1 MNPVE
6 VATGY
11 YDEINRRSQEI
22 EIARQMPEDLVAR
35 MAQDGLFRMLVPEQY
50 GGQQCHPQ
58 VFFDTLEQLARAD
71 GAVGWCGMIA
81 STTGMLS
88 ASLPEE
94 WANTIYTSNPNV
106 ITVGVTAPI
115 GKAQTTSSGLKVSGR
130 WPFGSGSQVAD
141 WICAGC
147 MVLENGKPR
156 VNKHGLPEPLLV
168 FFKAEEVTIH
178 DTWETSGLRG
188 TGSHDIEVT
197 ELAVPQGRWVILGKR
212 AKIDTPLYR
221 FPTFGLLA
229 LGVSAV
235 SIGIAQRAIDE
246 FIDLA
251 GGKTPTGSSR
261 ALANRPL
268 VQRDLAIA
276 VAKLDAARALT
287 RTYIDHAWQAASSDG
302 RLSQDMKANL
312 RLAASNNAWSAV
324 AIVDA
329 LYHAGGGTSI
339 YTKSKLQQC
348 FRDVHIPTQHIM
360 VGQPTFE
367 VVGKVK
373 LGLDPKQPL

>member
-1 MNPVE
+1 LNPVE

>member
-1 MNPVE
+1 MNPIE

-22 EIARQMPEDLVAR
+22 ELARQMPEDLAAR

-50 GGQQCHPQ
+50 GGLQCHPQ

-71 GAVGWCGMIA
+71 GAVGWCAMIA

-88 ASLPEE
+88 ASLPKE

-115 GKAQTTSSGLKVSGR
+115 GKAQPTSSGLKVSGR

-141 WICAGC
+141 WICGGC
-147 MVLENGKPR
+147 MVLENAKPR
-156 VNKHGLPEPLLV
+156 VNKHGLPEPVLV
-168 FFKAEEVTIH
+168 FFEAQEVTIH

-197 ELAVPQGRWVILGKR
+197 ELTVPEGRWVILGKR

-261 ALANRPL
+261 ALVNRPL

-276 VAKLDAARALT
+276 VAKLDATRALT
-287 RTYIDHAWQAASSDG
+287 RTYIDQAWQAASSDG
-302 RLSQDMKANL
+302 RLSQELKANL

-324 AIVDA
+324 EIVDA